1 VVRLKCLSH
10 HYFKGYLMKNLSLAK
25 KIEAY
30 IAEGKE
36 FTLKELYSEF
46 GSDYKQHSIRARIYE
61 SNKVIRTGRGSYI
74 LAGIDIEAV
83 IEQVD
88 TKEHIYKLVD
98 AKLKYDMIYLDIP
111 YSLNGQKGGN
121 RSLVDYN
128 TVSENEFKN
137 IIIEVEKLLKTD
149 DSQVHF
155 MIAGGKTSIAGANK
169 YINMFSYTG
178 LKLINQGSY
187 TKLTKS
193 GKVCNMGKFDMP
205 PELILTYSKSGKERF
220 KEMETMDYS
229 YQRPALPKAGGYRTQ
244 KPLMLLK
251 KLIERATLK
260 GEKVLDL
267 FAGSGVTLE
276 AGLSLGRRVH
286 GLEISTNAIEN
297 FIMPRIRRFIQQD
310 YKPTTIGVQLSL
322 F

>member
-1 VVRLKCLSH
+1 V
-10 HYFKGYLMKNLSLAK
+10 KNLSLAK

-30 IAEGKE
+30 IAEGRE
-36 FTLKELYSEF
+36 FTLKELYEEF
-46 GSDYKQHSIRARIYE
+46 GSNYKQHSIRARVYE

-83 IEQVD
+83 VEQVD
-88 TKEHIYKLVD
+88 SKTHIYKLVD
-98 AKLKYDMIYLDIP
+98 AKLKYDMIFLDIP
-111 YSLNGQKGGN
+111 YKLGGQIGSN
-121 RSLVDYN
+121 RNLVDFD
-128 TVSENEFKN
+128 TISTDEFKS
-137 IIIEVEKLLKTD
+137 IIIEVEKLLKND

-169 YINMFSYTG
+169 YINMFSYTD
-178 LKLINQGSY
+178 LKLNNQGSY
-187 TKLTKS
+187 TKLTKR
-193 GKVCNMGKFDMP
+193 GKVANMGKFDMP
-205 PELILTYSKSGKERF
+205 PELILTYSKSGQERF
-220 KEMETMDYS
+220 KEMETMEYR
-229 YQRPALPKAGGYRTQ
+229 YQRPPLPKAGGYRTE

-251 KLIERATLK
+251 KLIERATLE

-297 FIMPRIRRFIQQD
+297 FIMPRIKRFTQKD
-310 YKPTTIGVQLSL
+310 YKPTTIGIQAAL

>member
-1 VVRLKCLSH
+1 
-10 HYFKGYLMKNLSLAK
+10 MKNISLAK

-30 IAEGKE
+30 ISEGKE
-36 FTLKELYSEF
+36 FTLKELYKEF
-46 GSDYKQHSIRARIYE
+46 GNDYKEHSIRARVYE
-61 SNKVIRTGRGSYI
+61 SNKVIRTSRGSYI

-83 IEQVD
+83 VEQVD
-88 TKEHIYKLVD
+88 SRTHIFKLVD
-98 AKLKYDMIYLDIP
+98 AKLKYDMIFLDIP
-111 YSLNGQKGGN
+111 YSLSGQKGGN
-121 RSLVDYN
+121 RSLVDYS
-128 TVSENEFKN
+128 TISENEFLD

-155 MIAGGKTSIAGANK
+155 MIAGGKSSIAGAKK

-193 GKVCNMGKFDMP
+193 GKVANMGKFDMP

-220 KEMETMDYS
+220 KEMKTVPMIYR
-229 YQRPALPKAGGYRTQ
+229 YQRPPLPKAGGYRTQ
-244 KPLMLLK
+244 KPFSLLV
-251 KLIERATLK
+251 KLIERSTLK
-260 GEKVLDL
+260 GEKILDL

-276 AGLSLGRRVH
+276 AGLALGRKVH
-286 GLEISTNAIEN
+286 GLEICSDAIKKH
-297 FIMPRIRRFIQQD
+297 IMPRVERFTQIG
-310 YKPTTIGVQLSL
+310 YKPTFIGKQTSL

>member
-1 VVRLKCLSH
+1 
-10 HYFKGYLMKNLSLAK
+10 MKNLSLTK

-36 FTLKELYSEF
+36 FTLKELYLEF
-46 GSDYKQHSIRARIYE
+46 GSDYKQHSIRARVYE

-88 TKEHIYKLVD
+88 TKEHIYKLVE

-111 YSLNGQKGGN
+111 YSLSGQKGGN
-121 RSLVDYN
+121 RSLVDYS
-128 TVSENEFKN
+128 TISEDEFKN
-137 IIIEVEKLLKTD
+137 IIIEVEKLLKND

-155 MIAGGKTSIAGANK
+155 MIAGGKSSIAGANK
-169 YINMFSYTG
+169 YLNMFSFTG

-193 GKVCNMGKFDMP
+193 GNVVNMGKFDMP

-220 KEMETMDYS
+220 KEMETEAMEYR
-229 YQRPALPKAGGYRTQ
+229 YQRPPLPKAGGYRTQ

-286 GLEISTNAIEN
+286 GLEISTKAIEN
-297 FIMPRIRRFIQQD
+297 FIMPRIRKFIQKD
-310 YKPTTIGVQLSL
+310 YKPTTIGVQTSL

>member
-1 VVRLKCLSH
+1 
-10 HYFKGYLMKNLSLAK
+10 MKNISLAK

-30 IAEGKE
+30 ISEGKE
-36 FTLKELYSEF
+36 FTLKELYKEF
-46 GSDYKQHSIRARIYE
+46 GNDYKEHSIRARVYE
-61 SNKVIRTGRGSYI
+61 SNKVIRTSRGSYI

-83 IEQVD
+83 VEQVD
-88 TKEHIYKLVD
+88 SRTHIFKLVD
-98 AKLKYDMIYLDIP
+98 AKLKYDMIFLDIP
-111 YSLNGQKGGN
+111 YSLSGQKGGN
-121 RSLVDYN
+121 RSLVDYS
-128 TVSENEFKN
+128 TISENEFLD

-155 MIAGGKTSIAGANK
+155 MIAGGKSSIAGAKK

-193 GKVCNMGKFDMP
+193 GKVANMGKFDMP

-220 KEMETMDYS
+220 KEMKTVPMIYR
-229 YQRPALPKAGGYRTQ
+229 YQRPPLPKAGGYRTQ
-244 KPLMLLK
+244 KPFSLLV
-251 KLIERATLK
+251 KLIERSTLK
-260 GEKVLDL
+260 GEKILDL

-276 AGLSLGRRVH
+276 AGLALGRKVH
-286 GLEISTNAIEN
+286 GLEICSDAIKKH
-297 FIMPRIRRFIQQD
+297 IMPRVERFTQIG
-310 YKPTTIGVQLSL
+310 YKPTFIGMQTSL